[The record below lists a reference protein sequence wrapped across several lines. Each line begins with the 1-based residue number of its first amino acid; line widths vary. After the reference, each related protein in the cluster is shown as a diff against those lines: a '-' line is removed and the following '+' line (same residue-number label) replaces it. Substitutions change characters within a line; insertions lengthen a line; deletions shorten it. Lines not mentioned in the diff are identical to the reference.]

1 MVVHLTSNK
10 DSDHRIKATYPRGIK
25 AVTDDGEPLIACHE
39 CDALFVQNK
48 IPVGARANCARCGNL
63 LYRNIANSA
72 SKSLALYLSAFI
84 LLVIANVYPFLSMRT
99 TGLEEVGLIYSGG
112 LALYEFGMGELGL
125 VVVLTSIIFPLLSI
139 LGMLYLLIPHAF
151 GYLPLFHQQ
160 VFQIIKIAEPWSLL
174 SVFMLGTLVAV
185 VKLQSLATVIPGLG
199 LIAFCIMLVVYSAA
213 RTSFDSEAFWAL
225 STVKQA
231 TTQDVAPGTSVTN
244 CHTCGLVRPFSANVH
259 PCGRCGAS
267 VHHRN
272 KDSLQRTV
280 AYLFAA
286 SMMLIPA
293 NILPIMTVK
302 VLGSGHPDTIISG
315 VIRLIES
322 GLWGLALIVLI
333 ASVVVPA
340 MKLTA
345 LGYLIY
351 SVNKG
356 SDWRPKDRTLL
367 YRITHVV
374 GAWSMVDVFL
384 VGLLAGL
391 VKLGLI
397 ATIEPGLGA
406 TFFCAA
412 VIMTILAANNFDS
425 RLIWDRALATEDAQS
440 DPSNNNRLRTIL

>member
-1 MVVHLTSNK
+1 MKEDES
-10 DSDHRIKATYPRGIK
+10 
-25 AVTDDGEPLIACHE
+25 LIACHE
-39 CDALFVQNK
+39 CDAIFVHQK
-48 IPVGARANCARCGNL
+48 IPIGARADCTRCGNP
-63 LYRNIANSA
+63 LYRNIQNSI
-72 SKSLALYLSAFI
+72 SRSLALYLSAFI
-84 LLVIANVYPFLSMRT
+84 LLIIANVYPFLSMRT
-99 TGLEEVGLIYSGG
+99 TGLEQVGLIYSGG

-139 LGMLYLLIPHAF
+139 LGMLYLLIPHTF
-151 GYLPLFHQQ
+151 GYLPFFHQQ
-160 VFQIIKIAEPWSLL
+160 VFRIVKVAEPWSLL

-199 LIAFCIMLVVYSAA
+199 LIAFCAMLVVYSAA
-213 RTSFDSEAFWAL
+213 RASFDPEDFW
-225 STVKQA
+225 SISNVKQA
-231 TTQDVAPGTSVTN
+231 NTRDIPPESDITN
-244 CHTCGLVRPFSANVH
+244 CHTCGLVRPFSSNSQDAYSH
-259 PCGRCGAS
+259 HQHTHDCARCGAS

-272 KDSLQRTV
+272 KDSIQRTW

-286 SMMLIPA
+286 TLMLIPA
-293 NILPIMTVK
+293 NLLPIMTVK

-333 ASVVVPA
+333 ASIVVPA
-340 MKLTA
+340 LKLTA
-345 LGYLIY
+345 LGFLLY
-351 SVNKG
+351 SVSKN
-356 SDWRPKDRTLL
+356 STWRPRDRTLL

-406 TFFCAA
+406 TFFGAA
-412 VIMTILAANNFDS
+412 VIMTIFAANNFDS
-425 RLIWDRALATEDAQS
+425 RLIWDHARSEES
-440 DPSNNNRLRTIL
+440 SESNHTHNKRLRTIL